1 MAVEPRLA
9 PLVGP
14 TPLLESQNSVA
25 FQLIDTLAAQ
35 FDASGS
41 PIVQQNL
48 DHIFGKKEYNP
59 NFNVDT
65 FLEGKALNQMEINSI
80 KNNSATFEDATNQ
93 YERVLDNQNTQRILE
108 SSSGLALMIT
118 DPITIA
124 TIAIPLAAPIT
135 LRAGAAALGRTAIA
149 TATVDTQAYRSL
161 TAATRGIEDVADA
174 VAAYRITNALGA

>member
-9 PLVGP
+9 PFVGP
-14 TPLLESQNSVA
+14 TPLATKPQLRGVP
-25 FQLIDTLAAQ
+25 LIDTLAAQ
-35 FDASGS
+35 FDISGS

-48 DHIFGKKEYNP
+48 DHIFGKREYDP

-108 SSSGLALMIT
+108 SSSGLSLMIT
-118 DPITIA
+118 DPQALCHFLIRHCIYLCFY
-124 TIAIPLAAPIT
+124 ILFHYFSPGFPL
-135 LRAGAAALGRTAIA
+135 
-149 TATVDTQAYRSL
+149 
-161 TAATRGIEDVADA
+161 
-174 VAAYRITNALGA
+174 N